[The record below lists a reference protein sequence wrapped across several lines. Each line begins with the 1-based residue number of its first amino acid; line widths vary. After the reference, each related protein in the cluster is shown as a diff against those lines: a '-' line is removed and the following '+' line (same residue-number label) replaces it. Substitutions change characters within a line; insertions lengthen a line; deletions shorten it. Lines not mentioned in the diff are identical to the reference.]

1 LKVLAASLQKE
12 INSLKETQK
21 DMTNKI
27 KSFDHKYNSILRNV
41 EGFKKNMEEQD
52 ALMKDIMSF
61 MSKQSK

>member
-1 LKVLAASLQKE
+1 
-12 INSLKETQK
+12 
-21 DMTNKI
+21 MTDKI